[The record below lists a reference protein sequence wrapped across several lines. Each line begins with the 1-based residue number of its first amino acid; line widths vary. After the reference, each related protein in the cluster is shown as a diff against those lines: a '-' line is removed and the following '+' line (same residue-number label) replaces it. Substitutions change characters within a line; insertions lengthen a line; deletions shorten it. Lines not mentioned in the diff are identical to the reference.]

1 MNTLLRLLRRYRNV
15 LYFLLLECVALLLH
29 TQFSYTQK
37 ARIGALMNGVEA
49 YAEDRASAMRRYTDL
64 EGENARLVE
73 ENIALRNAH
82 ERLRYMLSRQ
92 RITDSSANGQFC
104 YHTAHVVNN
113 TVSLPRNLFT
123 IDRGRADGVHD
134 GMGVLAY
141 GNVVGIVVAVAP
153 HYSKAISLL
162 NKDLR
167 ISARLSRTGYFG
179 SVGWDGVSY
188 RTALLAEIPNH
199 VDVRAGDTVVASGY
213 SGIFP
218 PGAPIGYVESVL
230 VEGSDFKVAQVRL
243 AVDFMRLEHVTV
255 VENRQRNELDSLQA
269 NTQVHA
275 E

>member
-1 MNTLLRLLRRYRNV
+1 
-15 LYFLLLECVALLLH
+15 
-29 TQFSYTQK
+29 
-37 ARIGALMNGVEA
+37 MNGVEA

-92 RITDSSANGQFC
+92 RLTGSSADGQFC

-123 IDRGRADGVHD
+123 IDRGRADGIHD

-167 ISARLSRTGYFG
+167 ISARLSRGLGRRELPNGTACRDTQPCRCK
-179 SVGWDGVSY
+179 GWRY
-188 RTALLAEIPNH
+188 RGGQRLLWHIPARCSHRLRGICAGGRGRLQSGASTACGRFHAA
-199 VDVRAGDTVVASGY
+199 RTC
-213 SGIFP
+213 
-218 PGAPIGYVESVL
+218 
-230 VEGSDFKVAQVRL
+230 
-243 AVDFMRLEHVTV
+243 
-255 VENRQRNELDSLQA
+255 NRGGE
-269 NTQVHA
+269 
-275 E
+275 

>member
-92 RITDSSANGQFC
+92 RLTDSSADGQFC

-113 TVSLPRNLFT
+113 TVSLPRTLFVAGPMAYMMVWGCWPT
-123 IDRGRADGVHD
+123 
-134 GMGVLAY
+134 GMWWA
-141 GNVVGIVVAVAP
+141 
-153 HYSKAISLL
+153 
-162 NKDLR
+162 
-167 ISARLSRTGYFG
+167 
-179 SVGWDGVSY
+179 
-188 RTALLAEIPNH
+188 
-199 VDVRAGDTVVASGY
+199 
-213 SGIFP
+213 
-218 PGAPIGYVESVL
+218 
-230 VEGSDFKVAQVRL
+230 
-243 AVDFMRLEHVTV
+243 
-255 VENRQRNELDSLQA
+255 
-269 NTQVHA
+269 
-275 E
+275 